1 MTHLISENQSS
12 LLTFV
17 PSVHKPTLQRAND
30 LMQNSTQQTVET
42 GKVIMSIDQY
52 DNLLE
57 KSDLS
62 SKLADGVNDF
72 KQGNHEPFEKVMIG
86 IRSILKI

>member
-52 DNLLE
+52 DNLLMGLMI
-57 KSDLS
+57 LS
-62 SKLADGVNDF
+62 KETMKL
-72 KQGNHEPFEKVMIG
+72 
-86 IRSILKI
+86 LKK